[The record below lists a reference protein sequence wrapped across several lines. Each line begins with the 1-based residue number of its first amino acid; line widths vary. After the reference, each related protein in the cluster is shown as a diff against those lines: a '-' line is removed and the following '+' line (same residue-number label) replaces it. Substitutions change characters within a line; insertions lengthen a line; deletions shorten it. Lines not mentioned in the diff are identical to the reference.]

1 MNANRSMIRRA
12 IVGGA
17 ALVAVLALVLF
28 VSARSVNYW
37 QAWLYL
43 FIFTLATS
51 AISLYL
57 IARDP
62 ALMERR
68 LRAGP
73 AAETELAQQI
83 IQSVAS
89 VSFLLIYVVAGL
101 DRRFGW
107 SSVSDAFV
115 LAGDVLVV
123 LGFWIVFL
131 TFREN
136 SHASA
141 TIEVGKDQPV
151 ISTGPYAVVR
161 HPMYAGAGI
170 LIFASAPALGS
181 PWSLVPAIALM
192 AGIVWRLI
200 DEERFLSTN
209 LPGYAEY
216 CRQTRYRLIPSI
228 W

>member
-1 MNANRSMIRRA
+1 MMHRA
-12 IVGGA
+12 IAGGA
-17 ALVAVLALVLF
+17 SLLAVLALLLF
-28 VSARSVNYW
+28 LSSWSLSYW

-43 FIFTLATS
+43 LVFAAATV
-51 AISLYL
+51 AITLYL
-57 IARDP
+57 IDRDP
-62 ALMERR
+62 ELLARR

-73 AAETELAQQI
+73 TAETERAQQI
-83 IQSVAS
+83 IQGMTSI
-89 VSFLLIYVVAGL
+89 SFLLIYVVAGL
-101 DRRFGW
+101 DHRFGW
-107 SSVSDAFV
+107 SSVP
-115 LAGDVLVV
+115 AGVVVIADVLVA

-151 ISTGPYAVVR
+151 VSTGPYAVVR

-181 PWSLVPAIALM
+181 VWALVPAISLM
-192 AGIVWRLI
+192 AGVVWRLI
-200 DEERFLSTN
+200 DEERFLSVN
-209 LPGYAEY
+209 LQGYSAY
-216 CRQTRYRLIPSI
+216 CRRTQYRLIPSI